1 LCALA
6 RVVLTPEDDLSLAAL
21 LKSPLVGLGEEALF
35 DLAYERKGTLWAA
48 LRRVAPTRPDLARAL
63 ALIEEW
69 RAMADVRGPHPFFA
83 RILAGENGR
92 RAFLARLGPEAL
104 DVLDE
109 FLSETLRYEE
119 NNTPSLEGFLDWLQG
134 SAIEIKRDSDSLR
147 DEVRVLTVH
156 GAKGLEA
163 DIVFLVDN

>member
-1 LCALA
+1 
-6 RVVLTPEDDLSLAAL
+6 
-21 LKSPLVGLGEEALF
+21 
-35 DLAYERKGTLWAA
+35 
-48 LRRVAPTRPDLARAL
+48 
-63 ALIEEW
+63 
-69 RAMADVRGPHPFFA
+69 MADMRGPHAFFA

-92 RAFLARLGPEAL
+92 RAFLSRLGPEAL

-119 NNTPSLEGFLDWLQG
+119 SNTPSLEGFLDWLQG

-156 GAKGLEA
+156 GAKGLQA
-163 DIVFLVDN
+163 DVVFLIDNGMPPSVAQHDPRLLPLDDGDDPERPGPLVWNRSIKVMPHAVGDRIRRWRAKSAGGPCVSGSTRR